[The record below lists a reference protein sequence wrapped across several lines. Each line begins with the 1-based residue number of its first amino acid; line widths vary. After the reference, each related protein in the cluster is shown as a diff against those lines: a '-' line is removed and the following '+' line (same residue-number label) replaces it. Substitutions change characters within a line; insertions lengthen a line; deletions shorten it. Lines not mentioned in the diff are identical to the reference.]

1 MVELLLD
8 FEADVNAIDAEG
20 LTAMM
25 AASKRGHTTMA
36 RLLAANGAIVN
47 RTDRNDFCALLYA
60 GLAINTIAFYIVNPQ
75 LNKKSL

>member
-36 RLLAANGAIVN
+36 RLLAANGAIIN

-60 GLAINTIAFYIVNPQ
+60 GLAINTIAF
-75 LNKKSL
+75 

>member
-1 MVELLLD
+1 MLD